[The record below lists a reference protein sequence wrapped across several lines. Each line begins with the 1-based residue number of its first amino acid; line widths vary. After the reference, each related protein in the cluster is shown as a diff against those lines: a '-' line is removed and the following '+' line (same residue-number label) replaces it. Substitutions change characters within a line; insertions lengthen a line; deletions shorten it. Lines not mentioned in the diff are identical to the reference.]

1 MEIAGVRYFRTI
13 FWRIRNRTSER
24 SERVRFLVQKRRVR
38 MYQTKHFPCGIV
50 FIIYYWDSHHFGG
63 LFISHLSKM
72 LKWERNGSITKTFVK
87 NIMRVRIWGNPR
99 TTSKKKRPRAFVSV
113 FCFASSGFKY
123 FSHKISTDRR
133 WVFCRKVFL
142 CYQLL
147 EVLSAFFRLITYS
160 NTLSFKNF
168 LIQSKR
174 SYYDLLARVK
184 PSYYSFKIF
193 PLF

>member
-1 MEIAGVRYFRTI
+1 M
-13 FWRIRNRTSER
+13 
-24 SERVRFLVQKRRVR
+24 RFLVQKRRVR

-50 FIIYYWDSHHFGG
+50 FIIYYWGSHHFGG

-72 LKWERNGSITKTFVK
+72 LKWERNGSITETFVK
-87 NIMRVRIWGNPR
+87 NIMRVRIWRNPR
-99 TTSKKKRPRAFVSV
+99 TTSKKKKDLELLFRFSASPPLVLSILVAKFPRIAAESFV
-113 FCFASSGFKY
+113 GKY
-123 FSHKISTDRR
+123 FYAINCWKS
-133 WVFCRKVFL
+133 C
-142 CYQLL
+142 LL
-147 EVLSAFFRLITYS
+147 FSGLLPIVIHLVLRI
-160 NTLSFKNF
+160 F